1 MSTEILESKKY
12 IPWVLRQSRD
22 IQMYCKLI
30 DLLINDFKTDTDN
43 WVNLIDFDSC
53 PNKLLPDRKSVV

>member
-22 IQMYCKLI
+22 IQVYCKLI
-30 DLLINDFKTDTDN
+30 DLLINDFKTNTDN
-43 WVNLIDFDSC
+43 WIDLIDFSSC
-53 PNKLLPDRKSVV
+53 P